1 ELSGHLPIGVPHS
14 TTQSSRTNPVVP
26 GFTGRYFRWTDMPSD
41 SRPAIA
47 ARVLA
52 AAVVLDLALH
62 VTTALITPYGFQRDE
77 FLYFAMGAHLHLWS
91 MDFPPAMAILSQLM
105 RATTGLGLVPVRILP
120 GVASAGL
127 VVFAAFFARELG
139 G

>member
-1 ELSGHLPIGVPHS
+1 M
-14 TTQSSRTNPVVP
+14 TPVVP
-26 GFTGRYFRWTDMPSD
+26 GFRGRYFRWTDMPSD
-41 SRPAIA
+41 SRPTIA

-91 MDFPPAMAILSQLM
+91 MDFPPDRKS
-105 RATTGLGLVPVRILP
+105 
-120 GVASAGL
+120 
-127 VVFAAFFARELG
+127 VV
-139 G
+139 